1 MFLHLI
7 PFSQLML
14 AMLEME
20 KAEMLA
26 VDPLE
31 QLKVDLV
38 LVEQYVYLSHWGCM
52 LLRLGAKAELIHHDS
67 HNTLSD

>member
-20 KAEMLA
+20 KAEMLT

-38 LVEQYVYLSHWGCM
+38 LVEQYVYLSH
-52 LLRLGAKAELIHHDS
+52 
-67 HNTLSD
+67 